1 MGVLV
6 ANLRLSLNDKV
17 ISQLPPPDD
26 GQYVVRDADLS
37 GFYLL
42 VGKKRR
48 TYMVH
53 GDLKRPGDRATSIK
67 VSVGDAA
74 GLTATKARTIAK
86 GYLSE
91 MGQGRHPKPPQA
103 QAAAPEVV
111 AASTGVAAAAAD
123 PGITLRAAWE
133 RYHIA
138 LIRKKRSDG
147 TIAGYKD
154 HVERVFKA
162 WLDTPLKDL
171 GDDPARVARKHDEIT
186 QASGPY
192 IANGSMRTLRAI
204 YNHARKT
211 NRELPSDNPV
221 EGVDWNNE
229 ERRDTGMGASDLSGW
244 FAQLATFDN
253 PIRREFHLLTLL
265 SGCRPTALKQARL
278 EHLDLRRRVLHI
290 PNPKGGAKRAFDIPL
305 SRQMVS
311 CLLRAIRFG
320 RFLHPFQAQAWL
332 FPAESA
338 SGHMAEGKEGRVELS
353 KWGND
358 LRQSYRTLAAI
369 ARVSEVDAKL
379 LMNHAIP
386 GVNSGYITRHKL
398 LEDHLRAQQQAI
410 SDVIFK
416 PIRADV
422 AKPGVLRSWLGPHA
436 TRKAIEEAA
445 AQVEHR
451 ALPDEPHA
459 KSLAA

>member
-1 MGVLV
+1 MGVLM

-17 ISQLPPPDD
+17 IGQLPAPDD
-26 GQYVVRDADLS
+26 GQYVVRDADLN

-53 GDLKRPGDRATSIK
+53 GDLKRPGERATSIK

-74 GLTATKARTIAK
+74 DLTATKARMIAK

-91 MGQGRHPKPPQA
+91 MGQGRHPKPPVLQ
-103 QAAAPEVV
+103 AAPEVV
-111 AASTGVAAAAAD
+111 AANTAVAVTAAD
-123 PGITLRAAWE
+123 SGITLRAAWD

-162 WLDTPLKDL
+162 WLDTPLREL

-221 EGVDWNNE
+221 DGVDWNNE
-229 ERRDTGMGASDLSGW
+229 ERRDTGMGASDLPSW

-265 SGCRPTALKQARL
+265 SGCRPTALKQSRL

-305 SRQMVS
+305 SRQMIS
-311 CLLRAIRFG
+311 CLLRVIRFG

-338 SGHMAEGKEGRVELS
+338 SGHMAEGKEDRGELS

-398 LEDHLRAQQQAI
+398 LEDHLRSQQQAI

-422 AKPGVLRSWLGPHA
+422 AKPGAVQAWLGPHA
-436 TRKAIEEAA
+436 TRKAIEEAG
-445 AQVEHR
+445 AQGTHR
-451 ALPDEPHA
+451 ARPEELDA